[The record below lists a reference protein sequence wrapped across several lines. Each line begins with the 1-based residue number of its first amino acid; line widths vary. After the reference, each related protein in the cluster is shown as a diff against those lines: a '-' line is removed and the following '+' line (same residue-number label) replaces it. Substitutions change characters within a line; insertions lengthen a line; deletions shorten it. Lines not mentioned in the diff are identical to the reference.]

1 MKKLSVALIGYG
13 KMGKIIESICIERGH
28 TIHCIIDKADDFIT
42 QSQLFSTAD
51 VAIDFSLP
59 EAVTD
64 NIHNCFNMHIPV
76 VVGTTGWHNQLPEI
90 TTLCIEK
97 NGSLFYASNYSLG
110 MNIVFRLNQQLAK
123 MLKGT
128 NYKISIKESHHI
140 QKLDAPSGTAI
151 TLANDVIKNHK
162 GFKKWVIGTD
172 AIEGILP
179 IEVQRIGE
187 VNGVHEIKAV
197 SEEDTISLRHEAF
210 SRKGFAL
217 GAVLAAEFLYDKKG
231 VFSMDDLLKV

>member
-1 MKKLSVALIGYG
+1 
-13 KMGKIIESICIERGH
+13 
-28 TIHCIIDKADDFIT
+28 
-42 QSQLFSTAD
+42 
-51 VAIDFSLP
+51 
-59 EAVTD
+59 VTD